1 MQAHVVTA
9 PGDGVAP
16 AVLLSLPAS
25 GGPSAADAAAARQ
38 PPAQYLF
45 NVPEGFARLVLEHKL
60 RPGERCDAQ
69 RKLHERQKL
78 ASLLYSMAGCCC
90 VFPPLCAIS
99 PVHHSQCSS
108 LQGRACVQPSR
119 PTPPPCLALAGW

>member
-9 PGDGVAP
+9 PGDGIAP

-25 GGPSAADAAAARQ
+25 GSTAAAAAAARQ

-60 RPGERCDAQ
+60 RPGER
-69 RKLHERQKL
+69 
-78 ASLLYSMAGCCC
+78 
-90 VFPPLCAIS
+90 S
-99 PVHHSQCSS
+99 PRHH
-108 LQGRACVQPSR
+108 
-119 PTPPPCLALAGW
+119 